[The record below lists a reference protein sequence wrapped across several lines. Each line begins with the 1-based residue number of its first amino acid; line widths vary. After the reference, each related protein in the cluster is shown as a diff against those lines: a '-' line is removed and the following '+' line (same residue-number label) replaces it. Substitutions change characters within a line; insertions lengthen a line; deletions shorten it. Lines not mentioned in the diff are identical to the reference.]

1 MASIELVKN
10 FFGLIKMPFSKAIG
24 VNELFQGQS
33 FKEATSRLQIAL
45 ENEDVALLTGPVGSG
60 KTNVLR
66 YFANQLDPQA
76 YKAIYIAA
84 DEFSLGEIAKR
95 ALAALQVQVPFQSSP
110 AIRTLQQTISQ
121 LNHEKNI
128 QPVLIIDE
136 IQELPVATLASLK
149 SLLNYHMDSENLL
162 FLLLCGQNTI
172 IENLALIRLEALER
186 RIRVRH
192 ALRALSL
199 EETASYITHQMN
211 TCGVKQAVFTDDTKA
226 GIFHHSKGIISTINA
241 LCFQL
246 LIYAAA
252 QSKQIIEPSMLE
264 LILSQTH
271 IS

>member
-1 MASIELVKN
+1 M
-10 FFGLIKMPFSKAIG
+10 GRRG
-24 VNELFQGQS
+24 V
-33 FKEATSRLQIAL
+33 LQRADGRREVL
-45 ENEDVALLTGPVGSG
+45 HSCSAGSQLKRDSG

-66 YFANQLDPQA
+66 YFAHQLDRHT
-76 YKAIYIAA
+76 YKVIYIAA

-121 LNHEKNI
+121 LYHEKNI

-136 IQELPVATLASLK
+136 IQELPVPTLASLK

-162 FLLLCGQNTI
+162 FLLLCGQNSI
-172 IENLALIRLEALER
+172 IDNLSLLRLEALDR

-192 ALRALSL
+192 SLCGLSL
-199 EETASYITHQMN
+199 EETSSYITHQMN
-211 TCGVKQAVFTDDTKA
+211 TCGVKQPVFSEDTKA
-226 GIFHHSKGIISTINA
+226 GTFQHSKGIISTINA

-252 QSKQIIEPSMLE
+252 QSTQIIEPSVLDV
-264 LILSQTH
+264 ILSQTH
-271 IS
+271 IN

>member
-1 MASIELVKN
+1 MASIDLVKS
-10 FFGLIKMPFSKAIG
+10 FFGLMKMPFSKAIG

-33 FKEATSRLQIAL
+33 FKEAASRLQIAL

-66 YFANQLDPQA
+66 YFAHQLDPHT
-76 YKAIYIAA
+76 YKIIYIAA

-110 AIRTLQQTISQ
+110 AIRTLQQTIGQ

-149 SLLNYHMDSENLL
+149 SLLNYHMDSQNLL
-162 FLLLCGQNTI
+162 FLLLCGQNSI
-172 IENLALIRLEALER
+172 IDSLSLIRLEALER

-192 ALRALSL
+192 SLRGLSI
-199 EETASYITHQMN
+199 EETGSYITHQMS
-211 TCGVKQAVFTDDTKA
+211 TCGVKQPVFTDDTKA
-226 GIFHHSKGIISTINA
+226 GVFQHSQGIISTINS

-246 LIYAAA
+246 LIYSAAH
-252 QSKQIIEPSMLE
+252 SKQIIEPSMLDV
-264 LILSQTH
+264 IVSQTH
-271 IS
+271 IN